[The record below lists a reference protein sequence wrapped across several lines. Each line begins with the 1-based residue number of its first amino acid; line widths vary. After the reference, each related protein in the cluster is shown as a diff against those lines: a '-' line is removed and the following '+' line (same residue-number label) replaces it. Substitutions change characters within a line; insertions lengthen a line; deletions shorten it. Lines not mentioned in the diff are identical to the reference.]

1 MASVRVT
8 EPVATVA
15 AGALRG
21 TALPRLARA
30 LCAGWAL
37 LGIELCVALSS
48 AAHEVA
54 SAWEVQYG
62 ILWLAPTAMAAAGLV
77 TLGGA
82 GLAWLVEHAEAR
94 PVRGLLAFVSAVSG
108 LVVGFG
114 VGGGRHLSTLSQ
126 RGGFALLVAAA
137 CAGLVLAT
145 ISPFAR
151 LFRTRPAWCFG
162 LVTLACIAAELGNRF
177 VLVRLYPAFH
187 LALASLVLV
196 SVPLAAEALERA
208 LGASAGAAGAA
219 GARRL
224 PRGAWSVAWLV
235 VLALLVVPTARRL
248 SHFDN
253 FRLLV
258 SERAPVAG
266 RAVELAARIAPPA
279 PEDAVDCDTLTPS
292 ERAQHGACASASN
305 ESAGRTLDLRN
316 RDFLLISI
324 DALRA
329 DHLGSYGYNRPT
341 TPHIDALAASS
352 VIFEHAYAP
361 TPHTSYSVTSLMT
374 SKYMRP
380 LLLQGIAQDSD
391 TWAGLFRTYG
401 YRTAAFYP
409 PAVFFIDPDRFQPFR
424 DGFLGF
430 EYKWVE
436 FAEGQR
442 RIDQVTAYLQS
453 APVDKRLFTWVH
465 LFAPHEP
472 YEPHAPFPFGDRDID
487 RYDSEIRFADETV
500 GALVSAFRAQ
510 RPDAVV
516 VVTADHGEE
525 FGEHGGHYHGTSV
538 YEEQVRVPL
547 VVSAPGALAA
557 RRIGEPVQT
566 IDLLPTLLTA
576 LDIPKPPRLRGRDL
590 GPLLAGK
597 RPEGKGLALAETDEQ
612 TLLADGALRL
622 ICARQ
627 LGACKLFDLA
637 TDPRETRDVSHEQQA
652 EFAALRAR
660 LKELG
665 ASHGRYEQNGLRA
678 EGRGWPAA
686 LLRGISGDGDAAE
699 EIAALLD
706 DADLAIRRKAA
717 EILFE
722 LKRPEAK
729 AALRL
734 AVGRDEDELVRR
746 YSALALTRL
755 GEGAPLTFELE
766 KSPDLLTRRL
776 AALALAESGDGRG
789 ERTLIA
795 WWLDP
800 SARDFARSREIAAAL
815 GTIRA
820 KDAVWPLVQSLD
832 DVRLRPYLAD
842 ALAKIGGE
850 LGQGSLLKALADERS
865 QSTRVAL
872 VNALVTLKTEQALAP
887 PLVRFMGVPDP
898 LPNGL
903 EAAARAKILEH
914 VGGPD
919 GRELGRMRAQ
929 SGLGVVVTLTIP
941 SGGNGK
947 GVRAFVRA
955 RATGQAPGEVLI
967 AAAAPEWGEKH
978 RASLPALDAARA
990 LRLQIPPGPAP
1001 VVVYGELP
1009 KSIGARPG
1017 LRGRFVVFADS
1028 TVQLDLLA
1036 LVPLASELPA
1046 PAAKP
1051 WQAGDGRS
1059 SPAGE

>member
-1 MASVRVT
+1 MTRSFA
-8 EPVATVA
+8 A
-15 AGALRG
+15 AGGG
-21 TALPRLARA
+21 TLPRLSRA

-37 LGIELCVALSS
+37 IVIELGVALVGGIRQL
-48 AAHEVA
+48 AGI
-54 SAWEVQYG
+54 WELQWGLV
-62 ILWLAPTAMAAAGLV
+62 WLAPTALTMTGAV
-77 TLGGA
+77 TLFGA

-94 PVRGLLAFVSAVSG
+94 PVRGLLAGSTAIFG
-108 LVVGFG
+108 MVVGFG
-114 VGGGRHLSTLSQ
+114 VGGGRHLATLAN
-126 RGGFALLVAAA
+126 RGGFALLVGALGCALVWAAA
-137 CAGLVLAT
+137 PAY
-145 ISPFAR
+145 SR
-151 LFRTRPAWCFG
+151 LERARPALCFAL
-162 LVTLACIAAELGNRF
+162 LVGASVLLELGNRF
-177 VLVRLYPAFH
+177 ILVRLYPAFH
-187 LALASLVLV
+187 LGLAALVLIAAPV
-196 SVPLAAEALERA
+196 AAEALERA
-208 LGASAGAAGAA
+208 VGAAPDRSLSRAFGV
-219 GARRL
+219 
-224 PRGAWSVAWLV
+224 PKGAWI
-235 VLALLVVPTARRL
+235 LALFVLLGLAVLPSARRL
-248 SHFDN
+248 SRFDN

-258 SERAPVAG
+258 SEHAPLAG
-266 RAVELAARIAPPA
+266 RAVDLAARIAPAA
-279 PEDAVDCDTLTPS
+279 PDDLVDCDSLSAS
-292 ERAQHGACASASN
+292 ERTQHGSCATSAP
-305 ESAGRTLDLRN
+305 ESTSRTLDLGG

-329 DHLGSYGYNRPT
+329 DHLGSYGYTRPT

-352 VIFEHAYAP
+352 VVFERAYAP

-374 SKYMRP
+374 GKYMRP
-380 LLLQGIAQDSD
+380 LLLQGVAQDSD
-391 TWAGLFRTYG
+391 TWAALFRTYG

-409 PAVFFIDPDRFQPFR
+409 PAVFFIDPDRFQTFR

-430 EYKWVE
+430 EYRWVE

-442 RIDQVTAYLQS
+442 RVDQVTSYLAS
-453 APVDKRLFTWVH
+453 APQDKRLFTWVH

-472 YEPHAPFPFGDRDID
+472 YENHPEFPFGDRDVD

-500 GALVSAFRAQ
+500 GALVAAFRAR
-510 RPDAVV
+510 RPNAVV
-516 VVTADHGEE
+516 IVTADHGEE

-547 VVSAPGALAA
+547 IVSAPGVLGA
-557 RRIGEPVQT
+557 RRIAEPVQT

-597 RPEGKGLALAETDEQ
+597 RAEGKGLALAETDEQ
-612 TLLADGALRL
+612 TLLADGSLRL
-622 ICARQ
+622 ICARK

-637 TDPRETRDVSHEQQA
+637 TDPAETRDISNDKQT
-652 EFAALRAR
+652 EFAELRAR

-678 EGRGWPAA
+678 EGKGWPPAI
-686 LLRGISGDGDAAE
+686 LRGISGDGDAAE

-717 EILFE
+717 ELLFE

-734 AVGRDEDELVRR
+734 AVGRDEDEVVRR

-766 KSPDLLTRRL
+766 KSPDLATRRL
-776 AALALAESGDGRG
+776 AALALAETGDGRG
-789 ERTLIA
+789 EKTLIA
-795 WWLDP
+795 WWMDP
-800 SARDFARSREIAAAL
+800 ATRDFARSREIAAAL
-815 GTIRA
+815 GNIRA

-842 ALAKIGGE
+842 ALAHIGGE

-865 QSTRVAL
+865 QTTRVAL
-872 VNALVTLKTEQALAP
+872 VNALVTLKTEDALAP

-919 GRELGRMRAQ
+919 GHDLGRLRAQ
-929 SGLGVVVTLTIP
+929 SALGVAITLTIP
-941 SGGNGK
+941 PGGNGR

-955 RATGQAPGEVLI
+955 RAAGPAPGEVLI
-967 AAAAPEWGEKH
+967 AAAAPEWGETH
-978 RASLPALDAARA
+978 RASLPTLDAAQA
-990 LRLQIPPGPAP
+990 LRLQIPPGSDP

-1009 KSIGARPG
+1009 KSVGARPG

-1028 TVQLDLLA
+1028 TVQLDLVA
-1036 LVPLASELPA
+1036 LVPLANELP
-1046 PAAKP
+1046 PPPPKP
-1051 WQAGDGRS
+1051 WQAADGQS
-1059 SPAGE
+1059 NPAGE

>member
-1 MASVRVT
+1 VL
-8 EPVATVA
+8 
-15 AGALRG
+15 ALE
-21 TALPRLARA
+21 LSI
-30 LCAGWAL
+30 AL
-37 LGIELCVALSS
+37 LASIHELAG
-48 AAHEVA
+48 
-54 SAWEVQYG
+54 AWEVQYG
-62 ILWLAPTAMAAAGLV
+62 LIWLAPTAMAAASAL
-77 TLGGA
+77 TLLGA

-94 PVRGLLAFVSAVSG
+94 PVRGLLAAVAGLFG

-114 VGGGRHLSTLSQ
+114 VGGGRHLATLAS

-137 CAGLVLAT
+137 SGALIWSIVA
-145 ISPFAR
+145 PWAR
-151 LFRTRPAWCFG
+151 LLRVRPGWCLTALALFG
-162 LVTLACIAAELGNRF
+162 LAAELANRF

-187 LALASLVLV
+187 LALAALVLV
-196 SVPLAAEALERA
+196 LAPMAAEALDRA
-208 LGASAGAAGAA
+208 LGSDESAVPRRVPKGAPAVGLVVLVALLMVPS
-219 GARRL
+219 ARRL
-224 PRGAWSVAWLV
+224 
-235 VLALLVVPTARRL
+235 AR
-248 SHFDN
+248 FDN

-258 SERAPVAG
+258 SERAPLAG
-266 RAVELAARIAPPA
+266 RAVDLAARIAPAA
-279 PEDAVDCDTLTPS
+279 PEDAVDCDALSPS
-292 ERAQHGACASASN
+292 ERAEHGACAAGTS
-305 ESAGRTLDLRN
+305 ELAGRTLDLRG

-329 DHLGSYGYNRPT
+329 DHLGSYGYARPT
-341 TPHIDALAASS
+341 TPHIDALAQSS
-352 VIFEHAYAP
+352 VVFEHAYAP

-374 SKYMRP
+374 GKYMRP

-391 TWAGLFRTYG
+391 TWAALFRTYG

-409 PAVFFIDPDRFQPFR
+409 PAVFFIDPDRFQTFR

-430 EYKWVE
+430 EYRWVE

-442 RIDQVTAYLQS
+442 RTDQVTTYLAS
-453 APVDKRLFTWVH
+453 APADKRLFTWVH

-472 YEPHAPFPFGDRDID
+472 YENHPEFSFGDRDLD
-487 RYDSEIRFADETV
+487 RYDSEVRFADETV
-500 GALVSAFRAQ
+500 GALVTAFRA
-510 RPDAVV
+510 RKPNAVV
-516 VVTADHGEE
+516 IVTADHGEE

-547 VVSAPGALAA
+547 IVSAPGVLSP
-557 RRIGEPVQT
+557 RRIAEPVQT
-566 IDLLPTLLTA
+566 IDLLPTFLTA
-576 LDIPKPPRLRGRDL
+576 LDIPKPPRVRGRDL
-590 GPLLAGK
+590 GPLLAGQ

-612 TLLADGALRL
+612 TLLADGSLRL
-622 ICARQ
+622 ICARK
-627 LGACKLFDLA
+627 LGACQLFDLT
-637 TDPRETRDVSHEQQA
+637 TDPAEQHELSA
-652 EFAALRAR
+652 EKQTEFGELRKR

-678 EGRGWPAA
+678 EGKGWPAA
-686 LLRGISGDGDAAE
+686 ILRGISGDGDAAE

-717 EILFE
+717 ELLFE

-746 YSALALTRL
+746 YAALSLTRL

-766 KSPDLLTRRL
+766 KSPDLATRRL
-776 AALALAESGDGRG
+776 AALALAETGDGRG
-789 ERTLIA
+789 EKTLIG

-800 SARDFARSREIAAAL
+800 GARDFARSREIAAAL
-815 GTIRA
+815 GNIRA

-832 DVRLRPYLAD
+832 DVRLRPYLAE

-850 LGQGSLLKALADERS
+850 LGQGSLLKALSDERS

-872 VNALVTLKTEQALAP
+872 VNALVALKTEEALAP

-903 EAAARAKILEH
+903 EAAAKAKILEH

-919 GRELGRMRAQ
+919 GRELARMRSQAA
-929 SGLGVVVTLTIP
+929 LGVTVTLTIP
-941 SGGNGK
+941 AGGNGR

-955 RATGQAPGEVLI
+955 RATGPAPGEVLI

-978 RASLPALDAARA
+978 RASLPSLDAAHA
-990 LRLQIPPGPAP
+990 LRLQIPPGPEP

-1009 KSIGARPG
+1009 KSVGARPG

-1036 LVPLASELPA
+1036 LVPLANELP
-1046 PAAKP
+1046 PPPPKP
-1051 WQAGDGRS
+1051 WQASASGS
-1059 SPAGE
+1059 SSGGE

>member
-1 MASVRVT
+1 
-8 EPVATVA
+8 
-15 AGALRG
+15 
-21 TALPRLARA
+21 
-30 LCAGWAL
+30 
-37 LGIELCVALSS
+37 
-48 AAHEVA
+48 VA
-54 SAWEVQYG
+54 S
-62 ILWLAPTAMAAAGLV
+62 L
-77 TLGGA
+77 
-82 GLAWLVEHAEAR
+82 
-94 PVRGLLAFVSAVSG
+94 FG
-108 LVVGFG
+108 LVVGFA
-114 VGGGRHLSTLSQ
+114 VGGGRHLSTIAS

-137 CAGLVLAT
+137 GGALVWLVVAGCARFL
-145 ISPFAR
+145 
-151 LFRTRPAWCFG
+151 RTRPSWCLTA
-162 LVTLACIAAELGNRF
+162 LVLFAATAELVNRF

-187 LALASLVLV
+187 LALAALVLV
-196 SVPLAAEALERA
+196 LAPLAAEALDRT
-208 LGASAGAAGAA
+208 LGASDESGAGPRRVPKGAASLGLLVLAA
-219 GARRL
+219 LLMVPSARRL
-224 PRGAWSVAWLV
+224 
-235 VLALLVVPTARRL
+235 AR
-248 SHFDN
+248 FDN

-258 SERAPVAG
+258 SERAPLAG
-266 RAVELAARIAPPA
+266 RAVDLAARIAPAA
-279 PEDAVDCDTLTPS
+279 PEDAVDCDALNPS
-292 ERAQHGACASASN
+292 ERAEHGACAAGTS
-305 ESAGRTLDLRN
+305 ELAGRTLDLRG
-316 RDFLLISI
+316 RDFLLISV

-329 DHLGSYGYNRPT
+329 DHLGSYGYARPT
-341 TPHIDALAASS
+341 TPHIDALAQSS
-352 VIFEHAYAP
+352 VVFEHAYAP

-374 SKYMRP
+374 GKYMRP

-391 TWAGLFRTYG
+391 TWAALFRTYG

-409 PAVFFIDPDRFQPFR
+409 PAVFFIDPDRFRTFR

-430 EYKWVE
+430 EYRWVE

-442 RIDQVTAYLQS
+442 RIDQVTTYLAT
-453 APVDKRLFTWVH
+453 APADKRLFTWVH

-472 YEPHAPFPFGDRDID
+472 YENHPEFSFGDRDLD
-487 RYDSEIRFADETV
+487 RYDSEVRFADETV
-500 GALVSAFRAQ
+500 GALVSAFRA
-510 RPDAVV
+510 RKPNAVV
-516 VVTADHGEE
+516 IVTADHGEE

-547 VVSAPGALAA
+547 IVSAPGVLSP
-557 RRIGEPVQT
+557 RRIAEPVQT
-566 IDLLPTLLTA
+566 IDLLPTFLTA
-576 LDIPKPPRLRGRDL
+576 LDIPKPPRVRGRDL
-590 GPLLAGK
+590 GPLLAGQ

-612 TLLADGALRL
+612 TLLADGSLRL
-622 ICARQ
+622 ICARK
-627 LGACKLFDLA
+627 LGACQLFDLA
-637 TDPRETRDVSHEQQA
+637 SDPGEQHELSTEKQS
-652 EFAALRAR
+652 EFSELRKR

-678 EGRGWPAA
+678 EGKGWPAA
-686 LLRGISGDGDAAE
+686 ILRGISGDGDAAE

-717 EILFE
+717 ELLFE

-746 YSALALTRL
+746 YAALSLTRL

-766 KSPDLLTRRL
+766 KSPDLSTRRL
-776 AALALAESGDGRG
+776 AALALAETGDARG
-789 ERTLIA
+789 EKTLIG

-800 SARDFARSREIAAAL
+800 AARDFARSREIAAAL

-850 LGQGSLLKALADERS
+850 LGQGSLLKALSDERS

-872 VNALVTLKTEQALAP
+872 VNALVALKTEEALAP

-903 EAAARAKILEH
+903 EAAAKAKILEH

-919 GRELGRMRAQ
+919 GRELARMRSQ
-929 SGLGVVVTLTIP
+929 SGLGVTVTLTIP
-941 SGGNGK
+941 AGGNGR

-955 RATGQAPGEVLI
+955 RATGPAPGEVLI

-978 RASLPALDAARA
+978 RASLPSLDAAHA
-990 LRLQIPPGPAP
+990 LRLQIPPGPQP

-1009 KSIGARPG
+1009 KSVGARPG

-1036 LVPLASELPA
+1036 LVPLANELP
-1046 PAAKP
+1046 PPPPKP
-1051 WQAGDGRS
+1051 WQASGGS
-1059 SPAGE
+1059 SSLGGE

>member
-1 MASVRVT
+1 VL
-8 EPVATVA
+8 
-15 AGALRG
+15 ALELSI
-21 TALPRLARA
+21 ALI
-30 LCAGWAL
+30 C
-37 LGIELCVALSS
+37 S
-48 AAHEVA
+48 AHELA
-54 SAWEVQYG
+54 GAWEVQYG
-62 ILWLAPTAMAAAGLV
+62 LIWLAPTAMAAASAL
-77 TLGGA
+77 TLIGA

-94 PVRGLLAFVSAVSG
+94 PVRGLLAAVAGLFG

-114 VGGGRHLSTLSQ
+114 VGGGRHLATVAS
-126 RGGFALLVAAA
+126 RAGFALLVAAA
-137 CAGLVLAT
+137 GGALVWSIVAGCARLLRARPGWCLTALVL
-145 ISPFAR
+145 
-151 LFRTRPAWCFG
+151 FG
-162 LVTLACIAAELGNRF
+162 VSAELVNRF

-187 LALASLVLV
+187 LALATLVLV
-196 SVPLAAEALERA
+196 SAPLAAEALDHLLGA
-208 LGASAGAAGAA
+208 ADGSGASAPRVPKGAV
-219 GARRL
+219 
-224 PRGAWSVAWLV
+224 SVGLL
-235 VLALLVVPTARRL
+235 VLAALLIVPSARRL
-248 SHFDN
+248 SRFDN

-258 SERAPVAG
+258 SERAPLAG
-266 RAVELAARIAPPA
+266 RAVDLAARIAPAA
-279 PEDAVDCDTLTPS
+279 PDDPVDCDALSPG
-292 ERAQHGACASASN
+292 ERAEHGACA
-305 ESAGRTLDLRN
+305 AGTSELARRTLDLRG

-329 DHLGSYGYNRPT
+329 DHLGSYGYARPT
-341 TPHIDALAASS
+341 TPHIDALAQSS
-352 VIFEHAYAP
+352 VVFERAYAP

-374 SKYMRP
+374 GKYMRP

-409 PAVFFIDPDRFQPFR
+409 PAVFFIDPDRFQTFR

-430 EYKWVE
+430 EYRWVE

-442 RIDQVTAYLQS
+442 RTEQVTTYLAS
-453 APVDKRLFTWVH
+453 APADKRLFTWVH

-472 YEPHAPFPFGDRDID
+472 YENHPEFSFGDRDLD
-487 RYDSEIRFADETV
+487 RYDSEVRFADETV
-500 GALVSAFRAQ
+500 GALVSAFRA
-510 RPDAVV
+510 RKPNAVV
-516 VVTADHGEE
+516 IVTADHGEE

-547 VVSAPGALAA
+547 IVSAPGVLAP
-557 RRIGEPVQT
+557 RRIAEPVQT
-566 IDLLPTLLTA
+566 IDLLPTFLTA
-576 LDIPKPPRLRGRDL
+576 LDIPKPPRVRGRDL
-590 GPLLAGK
+590 GPLLAGQ

-612 TLLADGALRL
+612 TLLADGSLRL
-622 ICARQ
+622 ICARK
-627 LGACKLFDLA
+627 LGACQLFDLA
-637 TDPRETRDVSHEQQA
+637 SDPGEQHELSTEKQN
-652 EFAALRAR
+652 EFGELRKR

-678 EGRGWPAA
+678 EGKGWPAA
-686 LLRGISGDGDAAE
+686 ILRGISGDGDAAE

-717 EILFE
+717 ELLFE

-746 YSALALTRL
+746 YAALSLTRL

-766 KSPDLLTRRL
+766 KSPDLATRRL
-776 AALALAESGDGRG
+776 AALALAETGDARG
-789 ERTLIA
+789 EKTLIG

-800 SARDFARSREIAAAL
+800 GARDFARSREIAAAL

-850 LGQGSLLKALADERS
+850 LGQGSLLKALSDERS

-872 VNALVTLKTEQALAP
+872 VNALVALKTEEALAP

-903 EAAARAKILEH
+903 EAAAKAKILEH

-919 GRELGRMRAQ
+919 GRELARMRSQ
-929 SGLGVVVTLTIP
+929 SGLGVTVTLTIP
-941 SGGNGK
+941 AGGNGR

-955 RATGQAPGEVLI
+955 RASGPAPGEVLI

-978 RASLPALDAARA
+978 RASLPSLDAAHA
-990 LRLQIPPGPAP
+990 LRLQIPPGPQP

-1009 KSIGARPG
+1009 QSVGARPG

-1036 LVPLASELPA
+1036 LVPLANELP
-1046 PAAKP
+1046 PPPPKP
-1051 WQAGDGRS
+1051 WQANGGSS
-1059 SPAGE
+1059 SPGGE